1 MYPMQ
6 YNRGMIRVH
15 QTDQYAKWFESL
27 RDRQARARID
37 IRVRRLSLA
46 EVLIVLLAGGDKR
59 TQDHDIRVAKQLAR
73 ELQE

>member
-6 YNRGMIRVH
+6 YNRGMILVH